1 MNYLNSQ
8 KGFIRTFDLLPD
20 ISLDVPNVNALMDTI
35 LSRSHSK
42 GFVPETLMDLAPS
55 KSRKRFVS
63 EGDGGRIKD
72 EKAS

>member
-1 MNYLNSQ
+1 MQ
-8 KGFIRTFDLLPD
+8 D

-35 LSRSHSK
+35 LSQSHSK
-42 GFVPETLMDLAPS
+42 GFISDTLMDLAPS

-72 EKAS
+72 ENTK